1 MAGMFCFDGRLFRI
15 VEKVINL
22 IKLNVLFV
30 VFSLPLVTG
39 GAALCALHVT
49 AVRIL
54 RNEESYVF
62 RDFWVVYKGK
72 MKVSLK
78 IWIPLFAA
86 VFVLLFDYMFWRNM
100 DGSLAEVMRGLVFVM
115 LGMWMVLVFYV
126 FPLAARMDTG
136 AGTTYRNG
144 ILLMFK
150 YLPQSMYL
158 LFLTGVFFAAGLLGM
173 PVVYV
178 MLFAGVPVLAMIH
191 GKMLLWIFEKENS
204 CNSLS
209 NVI

>member
-1 MAGMFCFDGRLFRI
+1 M
-15 VEKVINL
+15 
-22 IKLNVLFV
+22 
-30 VFSLPLVTG
+30 
-39 GAALCALHVT
+39 
-49 AVRIL
+49 
-54 RNEESYVF
+54 F
-62 RDFWVVYKGK
+62 RDFWAVYKGK

-78 IWIPLFAA
+78 IWIPLLLA

-100 DGSLAEVMRGLVFVM
+100 DGSLAEVMKGLVFVM
-115 LGMWMVLVFYV
+115 LGVWMVLVFYV
-126 FPLAARMDTG
+126 FPLAARMDAG

-158 LFLTGVFFAAGLLGM
+158 LFLTGVFFVAGLLWM
-173 PVVYV
+173 PVFYV
-178 MLFAGVPVLAMIH
+178 MLFAGAPVLAMIH
-191 GKMLLWIFEKENS
+191 GKMLLWIFEKENG